1 MNQLALLN
9 GIDAEPTATSPIPLL
24 KTHYDE
30 KYRVSWCYMQPEG
43 RPCFTPELLKSL
55 MSYVRKLQLEVVQHE
70 GQKFDYMVL
79 ASSVKQVFNLG
90 GDLDLFF
97 RSVTNGDRETLHDY
111 AMACIDVLYE
121 YMVHFSIDL
130 TTISLVQ
137 GDALGGG
144 FETALGA
151 HVIIAEK
158 GVKMGFPESLFNL
171 FPGMGAWTIL
181 SRKLGANAA
190 ERMMLDG
197 SLHSAEELHEMGLVD
212 ILAEP
217 GEGETEVYKLIKK
230 RNRQANSFRSLRQIR
245 DRCSDDCYQEM
256 KDVVEIWV
264 DAAFELDSRDLRMME
279 RLVKRQ
285 NQIVA

>member
-1 MNQLALLN
+1 MNQPALLKD
-9 GIDAEPTATSPIPLL
+9 IDTGTTTSMSIPLL
-24 KTHYDE
+24 KIHYDE

-55 MSYVRKLQLEVVQHE
+55 MSYVRTLQIDSLQHE

-79 ASSVKQVFNLG
+79 ASSVDKVFNLG

-97 RSVTNGDRETLHDY
+97 HSVRDGDRDTLHDY
-111 AMACIDVLYE
+111 AMACVNVLYE
-121 YMVHFSIDL
+121 YMTHFSLDL

-181 SRKLGANAA
+181 SRRLGPDMA

-197 SLHSAEELHEMGLVD
+197 GLHSAEELHEMGLVD

-217 GEGETEVYKLIKK
+217 GEGEAEVYRLIKK

-245 DRCSDDCYQEM
+245 DRCSRDCHQEM

-264 DAAFELDSRDLRMME
+264 DAAFQLDNRDLRMME